1 MATFVPKVT
10 FTGYPVDDRT
20 PVVFVKKRESI
31 EVSDAFAQLM
41 RAKGLVADPPDDNTE
56 TRPRQVL
63 KAPAPA
69 VAKKIATAA
78 PKRRTRRKRNSEAV
92 DNA

>member
-31 EVSDAFAQLM
+31 EVSDAFVQLM
-41 RAKGLVADPPDDNTE
+41 RAKGLVADPPGDGE
-56 TRPRQVL
+56 TRPRRVL
-63 KAPAPA
+63 TAPAPA

-78 PKRRTRRKRNSEAV
+78 PKRRTRRRRNSGAV